1 MAMMNASNNHGRH
14 GRRCTQRWAPDQP
27 LSAKIAVGDIDIPC
41 RIINVSNHGLCVE
54 ASENFP
60 LGSYLSLQADFPGNV
75 STDLDAKLIWR
86 RQKTSSAP
94 AVLGLLLTKR
104 KDLAAYQQA
113 LDTSPK
119 QVWREQEQ
127 RRGNRRVEHTEQEK
141 EASLSRRRLE
151 RRGAVSISQRLVDKG
166 HELDDWISRHQYQRI
181 LQSASDTWI
190 TTGGARK
197 IMLGGNNYLGL
208 TQHPSV
214 KEAAIETIM
223 SYGVGA
229 GSVRMLG
236 GSMDLHQRLE
246 ERLAAFKGAEACVLL
261 PSGYAANYAV
271 LGAILER
278 GDIVMNDILNHASIV
293 DGCRSTSA
301 TIRFY
306 QHNSLHDLARKLQ
319 KYEHDR
325 PKLIITDGVFSMDGD
340 VAPLKEILEL
350 AKANNAMLMVD
361 DAHATG
367 VIGPTGRG
375 TAEYCGVLG
384 QPDITV
390 CTLSKGLGAIGGA
403 ICGSR
408 SLIKTIL
415 HRSRPFI
422 FTSALPPAVCASALA
437 AIDVIESEPA
447 LLTNLHRN
455 RAHLYMGL
463 KSLGYTVWDTPS
475 AIMPVIIGDEDK
487 TYALAAL
494 LNELGVFVNA
504 VTQPAVAQDLCRL
517 RVSVMATHTL
527 SDLDLALN
535 AFEQAG
541 KKLKII

>member
-1 MAMMNASNNHGRH
+1 MAMMNASNNHGR
-14 GRRCTQRWAPDQP
+14 RCAQRWAPDRP
-27 LSAKIAVGDIDIPC
+27 LNAQIVAGDIDIPC

-54 ASENFP
+54 TGENFP
-60 LGSYLSLQADFPGNV
+60 LGSYLSLQADFADNAGI
-75 STDLDAKLIWR
+75 DLDAKLIWR
-86 RQKTSSAP
+86 GQKTPSTP

-104 KDLAAYQQA
+104 KDWAAYQQA
-113 LDTSPK
+113 LDTCPK
-119 QVWREQEQ
+119 QIWREQER
-127 RRGNRRVEHTEQEK
+127 RRGSRRAEQTEQKKETSSNRR
-141 EASLSRRRLE
+141 RFE
-151 RRGAVSISQRLVDKG
+151 RRGAVSISQRLVDRG
-166 HELDDWISRHQYQRI
+166 QELDDWISRHQYQRI
-181 LQSASDTWI
+181 LQSASDAWV

-214 KEAAIETIM
+214 REAAIEAIM

-236 GSMDLHQRLE
+236 GSMDLHQQLE

-261 PSGYAANYAV
+261 PSGYAANFAV

-278 GDIVMNDILNHASIV
+278 GDIVLNDILNHASIV
-293 DGCRSTSA
+293 DGCRATPA

-306 QHNSLHDLARKLQ
+306 RHNSLSDLANKLQ
-319 KYEHDR
+319 KYEYDR
-325 PKLIITDGVFSMDGD
+325 NKLIITDGVFSMDGD
-340 VAPLKEILEL
+340 VAPLKDILEL

-375 TAEYCGVLG
+375 TAEYCGILG

-447 LLTNLHRN
+447 LLTNLHNN
-455 RAHLYMGL
+455 RAHLYAGL

-504 VTQPAVAQDLCRL
+504 VTQPAVAHDLCRL

-527 SDLDLALN
+527 SDLDQALN